1 MRVVRLTVVV
11 AAAALAACGGQ
22 VEPST
27 RRPDAAAPL
36 LVTLAA
42 AGAPGAR
49 ELRTGQL
56 PEARSRLEAILAAD
70 PDRVDALNN
79 LAVSYYLEARGDAAR
94 QLLEEAVNRGGPR
107 EQQAALVNLAE
118 LYAVDG
124 YLTAAQA
131 YLGSAR
137 AVDPSR
143 PAPSYALALLADA
156 RGDRPASLAAVR
168 VAMRADE
175 GGAARRAFAFAYPEE
190 RIHLEALVA
199 EASGDATL
207 AEARWRELRA
217 GRFPVLAQAAQR
229 HLEEQ

>member
-1 MRVVRLTVVV
+1 
-11 AAAALAACGGQ
+11 
-22 VEPST
+22 
-27 RRPDAAAPL
+27 
-36 LVTLAA
+36 
-42 AGAPGAR
+42 
-49 ELRTGQL
+49 
-56 PEARSRLEAILAAD
+56 
-70 PDRVDALNN
+70 
-79 LAVSYYLEARGDAAR
+79 
-94 QLLEEAVNRGGPR
+94 VNRGGPR

-124 YLTAAQA
+124 YLNAAQA

-137 AVDPSR
+137 AIDPSR
-143 PAPSYALALLADA
+143 PGPAYAAALLADA
-156 RGDRPASLAAVR
+156 RGDRAGAVAAAR
-168 VAMRADE
+168 MAMRADE

-199 EASGDATL
+199 EASGDLAV